1 MRLHS
6 LSPSTTSRRSAVLWS
21 GVPVLAAVTGVLG
34 LRWSAQLSA
43 AGALDAQ
50 ELSLAVT
57 AAAACLAVAAWWL
70 GGLVMAGVALVAH
83 RLRWRGAERWAR
95 RLTPAL
101 IARTTAALVGVQLA
115 TVVPAHAADASVDPF
130 WGPPTTGTEQ
140 LAPVDDVVPAPGDAA
155 VQPSVPPAPQPES
168 ATAAPGNPG
177 ARTET
182 PDSPGFPHSPHAPRS
197 TTHAPLPTHAPAP
210 ERVVDG
216 SLTVVRGDTLWDL
229 TEQLLGARATD
240 EDVCRHLGS
249 WAELNVLEADGDL
262 IRPGQQLRV
271 PPQLLGSAGVP
282 G

>member
-1 MRLHS
+1 MG
-6 LSPSTTSRRSAVLWS
+6 SPSPSPSPTSRRSAVLWS
-21 GVPVLAAVTGVLG
+21 GVPVLATVTGVLG
-34 LRWSAQLSA
+34 LRWSAQLSV

-70 GGLVMAGVALVAH
+70 GGLAMAGVALVAH
-83 RLRWRGAERWAR
+83 VLRWRGAERWAR

-101 IARTTAALVGVQLA
+101 IARTTAALVGAQLV
-115 TVVPAHAADASVDPF
+115 TVVPAHAADAPVDPF

-140 LAPVDDVVPAPGDAA
+140 LAPTDDVVPAPGDAA
-155 VQPSVPPAPQPES
+155 VQPSVAPAPQPES
-168 ATAAPGNPG
+168 ATAAAGSPDAPAEGPG
-177 ARTET
+177 
-182 PDSPGFPHSPHAPRS
+182 SPAFPHSPHAPHS
-197 TTHAPLPTHAPAP
+197 TTHAPLPRHAPAP

>member
-101 IARTTAALVGVQLA
+101 IARTTAALVG
-115 TVVPAHAADASVDPF
+115 SS
-130 WGPPTTGTEQ
+130 WSRSSPPTPQT
-140 LAPVDDVVPAPGDAA
+140 
-155 VQPSVPPAPQPES
+155 PPWTRSGVHRPR
-168 ATAAPGNPG
+168 
-177 ARTET
+177 AR
-182 PDSPGFPHSPHAPRS
+182 SSSRRS
-197 TTHAPLPTHAPAP
+197 TTSCPHRATPPCSRTSPGPAARVGQRSPGQPRYRCGGSGLLRVSTLAAPPRTTTPAPLPERAPAP
-210 ERVVDG
+210 ERVIDG

-240 EDVCRHLGS
+240 EDVS
-249 WAELNVLEADGDL
+249 
-262 IRPGQQLRV
+262 
-271 PPQLLGSAGVP
+271 
-282 G
+282 